1 MAAGH
6 TDTEMPWIV
15 LHDRYSLCIA
25 DSTRGVRLM
34 FQYSVPD
41 SLRFCAT
48 QKRLPIFIVMFTVS
62 AICVT
67 SLAIGQT
74 APPAPAVPVISP
86 LGGTYTAPQQVTLT
100 EATPGAYIYYLING
114 GKAVRY
120 SGPITVSASESI
132 LAIGVA
138 FGGAGVYTAGPYTT
152 EVYTIQAQ
160 TAPTWTRLQ
169 TLPSLFAT
177 QGGAMVNPGDG
188 NMYGLVRGGAYPNL
202 VTSVYVAPQSNLAN
216 WTNITSTSL
225 SQNGT
230 EGPDVM
236 GVTPNGTVLLAESN
250 GSGVSDV
257 FYWDGSTSAPVWTK
271 VTGYNGISSSH
282 IYNFTNDSAGY
293 TYFSPAWSGDIW
305 RNDAPNSTNFTS
317 IYSNLYGLTGSGISG
332 GLYQT
337 WIWNL
342 GDGNG
347 DMLWS
352 CGEGGLM
359 NVNLSFTKVTQYLN
373 GSSYKGNCFGLG
385 RSANSILALR
395 TANGNGDMLNQISIA
410 SRATTVVPSSD
421 PVTAP
426 YYPAYMNTN
435 LVNGL
440 QWINGLNWMLNNSA
454 HSLYSLLLSQ
464 DDGTTWTDVTAS
476 GGIDSTCTG
485 TNLSS
490 SATVTSHYIIARCQG
505 GKVFWQYGPI

>member
-1 MAAGH
+1 M
-6 TDTEMPWIV
+6 
-15 LHDRYSLCIA
+15 LS
-25 DSTRGVRLM
+25 
-34 FQYSVPD
+34 
-41 SLRFCAT
+41 
-48 QKRLPIFIVMFTVS
+48 
-62 AICVT
+62 T
-67 SLAIGQT
+67 SLPVSSSAAASKRIAKLVSTFIIAATSFISAGRAQGT
-74 APPAPAVPVISP
+74 PAAPAMPTISP
-86 LGGTYTAPQQVTLT
+86 LGGTYTTPQVVTLT
-100 EATPGAYIYYLING
+100 ESTPGAYIYYLING
-114 GKAVRY
+114 ANPTRY
-120 SGPITVSASESI
+120 TGPITVSASETL

-138 FGGAGVYTAGPYTT
+138 FGGAGVYTSGPYTVQT
-152 EVYTIQAQ
+152 YTIQAQ
-160 TAPTWTRLQ
+160 TGPPTPTWTRLQ
-169 TLPSLFAT
+169 TLPSLFTT
-177 QGGAMVNPGDG
+177 QGGVMANPGDG
-188 NMYGLVRGGAYPNL
+188 NMYGLVRGGTYPNL
-202 VTSVYVAPQSNLAN
+202 VSSVYIAPQSNLSN
-216 WTNITSTSL
+216 WINISTPSL

-236 GVTPNGTVLLAESN
+236 GATPNGTVLLAESN

-257 FYWDGSTSAPVWTK
+257 FYWNGSTTAPAWTK

-305 RNDAPNSTNFTS
+305 RNDAPNSTNFTR
-317 IYSNLYGLTGSGISG
+317 IYTNLYSLTGSGNSG

-359 NVNLSFTKVTQYLN
+359 NVNLAFTKVTQYLT
-373 GSSYKGNCFGLG
+373 GGAYKGNCFGLG

-395 TANGNGDMLNQISIA
+395 TADASGDMLNKISIA
-410 SRATTVVPSSD
+410 NRSTTIVPSSD

-426 YYPAYMNTN
+426 HYPSYMNTN

-440 QWINGLNWMLNNSA
+440 QWINGSKWMLNNSA

-464 DDGTTWTDVTAS
+464 DDGSTWTDITAS

-485 TNLSS
+485 ANLSS
-490 SATVTSHYIIARCQG
+490 SATVTSHYVIARCQG